1 MVFYIMVFAVGAI
14 ITVLGLFKWINYS
27 MTAYNHSLKEEHQK
41 TGLFVIGLIVIASD
55 TILFC
60 LSRI

>member
-14 ITVLGLFKWINYS
+14 ITVLGLFKWINYA
-27 MTAYNHSLKEEHQK
+27 MTAYNHTLKEEHKK
-41 TGLFVIGLIVIASD
+41 TRLFIICLIVIGSD